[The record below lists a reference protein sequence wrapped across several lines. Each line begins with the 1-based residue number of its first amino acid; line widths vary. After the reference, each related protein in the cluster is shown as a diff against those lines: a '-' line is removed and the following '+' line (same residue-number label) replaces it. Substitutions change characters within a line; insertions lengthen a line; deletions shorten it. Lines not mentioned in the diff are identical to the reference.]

1 MCGPSGRV
9 RARSAVAVNP
19 EHYSESDCRLAAAIA
34 LHDRLPAGYIL
45 KTEVKL
51 PRGYGGSTRGA
62 RLDMAILEAA
72 SGRIVLVIETKR
84 SPRSTASA
92 QGERYG
98 AMTRAPVL
106 YLRGIEACRDCLAAV
121 LSRLP
126 AG

>member
-1 MCGPSGRV
+1 M
-9 RARSAVAVNP
+9 AVNP
-19 EHYSESDCRLAAAIA
+19 QHYSESDCRLAAAIA
-34 LHDRLPAGYIL
+34 LHGRLPERYIL

-62 RLDMAILEAA
+62 RLDMAIIERE

-98 AMTRAPVL
+98 AMTKAPVL
-106 YLRGIEACRDCLAAV
+106 YLRGFEACQACAAV
-121 LSRLP
+121 VLERL
-126 AG
+126 AGIA